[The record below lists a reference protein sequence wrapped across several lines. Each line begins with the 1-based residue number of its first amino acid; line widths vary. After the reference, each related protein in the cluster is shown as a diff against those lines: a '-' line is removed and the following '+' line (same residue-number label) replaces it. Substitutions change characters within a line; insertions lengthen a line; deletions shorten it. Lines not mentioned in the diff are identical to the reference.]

1 MPTTN
6 SGAQSDSTMPAV
18 QTDRL
23 DVDTEIEMLEGSVGL
38 FAPFFT
44 RSMKKSATSVKVE
57 WLEDERQPVYTAIG
71 TDALASGSDTTMDV
85 TAGTGQ
91 HLKVND
97 VLHVETTGENLL
109 ITGFNSAD
117 NVTIIRQWGTTT
129 AAAAIAG
136 VGLVR
141 VANNSAQGSSYPT
154 PKSTVVV
161 GQYNLQGITKT
172 AWAYVESASFEDFR
186 GEPNYNDYQKKKHL
200 LEHLAE
206 IENTIWLGQRFQS
219 VAATSEFG
227 NQPVYSAAGLDSLI
241 TTNKTTSVGALTQ
254 SVWENWLL
262 TKAFQYGEMQQ
273 NKLIICSAVVANA
286 IQGFAAGK
294 LAPPDPNLKK
304 WGMRI
309 QNYESVLGMVNLV
322 VHPDWRQYYAGRA
335 NNASLGG
342 AAYAIDMSTFYLKG
356 FRTTK
361 YYENLQNPGTDGR
374 VNQYLT
380 EFCPVLRQERRSAK
394 LTGVTS

>member
-6 SGAQSDSTMPAV
+6 SGAQSDSTFPAV
-18 QTDRL
+18 QTNQI

-38 FAPFFT
+38 FAPQFT
-44 RSMKKSATSVKVE
+44 RSMKKAATSQKVE
-57 WLEDERQPVYTAIG
+57 WLEDEAQPVYTAIG
-71 TDALASGSDTTMDV
+71 TDALASGTDTTMDV

-109 ITGFNSAD
+109 IQSFNSVD
-117 NVTIIRQWGTTT
+117 NVTVLRGWGTT
-129 AAAAIAG
+129 AAGAAIAG

-141 VANNSAQGSSYPT
+141 VANNSPQGSSYPT

-161 GQYNLQGITKT
+161 GQFNLQQITKT
-172 AWAYVESASFEDFR
+172 SFAFVESATMEQFR
-186 GEPNYNDYQKKKHL
+186 GETDPVDYQKQKHL
-200 LEHLAE
+200 LEHLRE
-206 IENTIWLGQRFQS
+206 IENTIWLGQRFQGTGN
-219 VAATSEFG
+219 TSEFG
-227 NQPVYSAAGLDSLI
+227 TQPQLSAAGIDSFI
-241 TTNKTTSVGALTQ
+241 QTNKTTGVGALTQ
-254 SVWENWLL
+254 SVWENWLQ
-262 TKAFQYGEMQQ
+262 TKAFQYGEILQS
-273 NKLIICSAVVANA
+273 KLIVCSAVVANA
-286 IQGFAAGK
+286 VQGFAAGK
-294 LAPPDPNLKK
+294 LAPPDPSITK
-304 WGMRI
+304 WGVRI
-309 QNYESVLGMVNLV
+309 QNYQSVLGDVNIV

-342 AAYAIDMSTFYLKG
+342 SAYCIEMSTFYLKG

-361 YYENLQNPGTDGR
+361 YQEALQNPGTDGL

-380 EFCPVLRQERRSAK
+380 EFAPVLKQERRSAK

>member
-44 RSMKKSATSVKVE
+44 RSMKKSAVSVKVE

-71 TDALASGSDTTMDV
+71 TDALASGVDTTMDV

-91 HLKVND
+91 HLKVGD
-97 VLHVETTGENLL
+97 VLHVETTAEN
-109 ITGFNSAD
+109 IYISAFNSVD
-117 NVTIIRQWGTTT
+117 NVTIIRGWGTTA

-141 VANNSAQGSSYPT
+141 IANNSAQGSSYPT

-172 AWAYVESASFEDFR
+172 SWAYVESGTYEHFR
-186 GEPNYNDYQKKKHL
+186 GEPNVLDYQKKKHL

-219 VAATSEFG
+219 TAATSEFG
-227 NQPVYSAAGLDSLI
+227 TQPIYSAAGIDSFI
-241 TTNKTTSVGALTQ
+241 QTNKTQGVGALTQ

-262 TKAFQYGEMQQ
+262 TKAFQYGEL
-273 NKLIICSAVVANA
+273 NESKLIVCSAVVANA

-294 LAPPDPNLKK
+294 LAPPSPDLKK

-309 QNYESVLGMVNLV
+309 QNYESVLGTVNLV
-322 VHPDWRQYYAGRA
+322 VHGDWRQYYPGRA
-335 NNASLGG
+335 NNGSLGG

-361 YYENLQNPGTDGR
+361 YEENLQNPGTDGR

-380 EFCPVLRQERRSAK
+380 EFAPVLKQERRSAK

>member
-6 SGAQSDSTMPAV
+6 SGAQSDSTYPAV
-18 QTDRL
+18 QTNQI
-23 DVDTEIEMLEGSVGL
+23 DVDDEIELLEGSVGL
-38 FAPFFT
+38 FAPQFT
-44 RSMKKSATSVKVE
+44 RSMKKAATSVKVE
-57 WLEDERQPVYTAIG
+57 WLEDEAQPVYTAIG
-71 TDALASGSDTTMDV
+71 TDALASGVDTTMDV

-91 HLKVND
+91 HLKVGD
-97 VLHVETTGENLL
+97 VLHVETTGENLY
-109 ITGFNSAD
+109 ITAFNSAD
-117 NVTIIRQWGTTT
+117 NVTIIRGWGTTS
-129 AAAAIAG
+129 AGAAIAT

-172 AWAYVESASFEDFR
+172 SFAFVQSAVMERFR
-186 GEPNYNDYQKKKHL
+186 GETNPVDYQKKKHL
-200 LEHLAE
+200 LEHLRE

-219 VAATSEFG
+219 TASTSEFG
-227 NQPVYSAAGLDSLI
+227 TQPIYSAAGLDSFI
-241 TTNKTTSVGALTQ
+241 QTNKTTSVGALTQ
-254 SVWENWLL
+254 AVWESWLM
-262 TKAFQYGEMQQ
+262 TKVFQNGEILES
-273 NKLIICSAVVANA
+273 KLIVCAPVVANA

-294 LAPPDPNLKK
+294 LAPPDPSIKK
-304 WGMRI
+304 WGVRI
-309 QNYESVLGMVNLV
+309 QNYTSVLGDVNIV

-361 YYENLQNPGTDGR
+361 YQEALQNPGTDGL

-380 EFCPVLRQERRSAK
+380 EFAPVLKQEKRSAK